1 MCLNSPKSELFW
13 QLLVRHGNLVVM
25 AIQRSILV
33 VEDDPLLRN
42 LLASKLAA
50 DGFLVA
56 TASNAAEA
64 KLQARKLDPDLAV
77 LDIEL
82 GDGPNG
88 IELAEMLAQSNS
100 GIAFVFLT
108 NLPEP
113 KLLGLNPKRV
123 PKTAAY
129 LQKGRMLDPKLLGNA
144 IEAALRE
151 KVSSEFRHDK
161 SASHEFSSLSKSQLD
176 VIRMLASGLSP
187 NQIAEQRGTTVR
199 AVRNL
204 LSRALEASG
213 FGLHLEGNARAIAI
227 REFLKVAGTGKSH
240 LRGD

>member
-1 MCLNSPKSELFW
+1 MRGTW
-13 QLLVRHGNLVVM
+13 QFIGM

-33 VEDDPLLRN
+33 VEDDPLLRS

-50 DGFLVA
+50 DGFMVA
-56 TASNAAEA
+56 TAANASEA
-64 KLQARKLDPDLAV
+64 KTQAKKVDPDLAV

-88 IELAEMLAQSNS
+88 IELSQMLSAMNQ

-113 KLLGLNPKRV
+113 KLVGLDPKKI

-129 LQKGRMLDPKLLGNA
+129 LQKSRMLDPKLLSEA
-144 IEAALRE
+144 IESALRE
-151 KVSSEFRHDK
+151 KVGTEFRHDK
-161 SASHEFSSLSKSQLD
+161 SAKHQFSSLSRSQLE
-176 VIRMLASGLSP
+176 VMRLLASGLSP
-187 NQIAEQRGTTVR
+187 NQIAEKRGTTVR

-204 LSRALEASG
+204 LARALEAA
-213 FGLHLEGNARAIAI
+213 GLSDNLEGNARSIAI
-227 REFLKVAGTGKSH
+227 REYLRVAGTSQTESQ
-240 LRGD
+240 LRGN

>member
-1 MCLNSPKSELFW
+1 MS
-13 QLLVRHGNLVVM
+13 
-25 AIQRSILV
+25 IQRSILV

-56 TASNAAEA
+56 TAQNAAEA
-64 KLQARKLDPDLAV
+64 KTQAKKIDPDLAV

-88 IELAEMLAQSNS
+88 IDLAQMLAQENH
-100 GIAFVFLT
+100 GLAVVFLT

-113 KLLGLNPKRV
+113 KLIGVENKRIPKS
-123 PKTAAY
+123 AAY
-129 LQKGRMLDPKLLGNA
+129 LQKSRILDPNVLTDA

-151 KVSSEFRHDK
+151 KVGNSYRHDK
-161 SASHEFSSLSKSQLD
+161 SANHKFTKLSRSQLE
-176 VIRMLASGLSP
+176 VMRLLADGYSP
-187 NQIAEQRGTTVR
+187 NQIADKRGTTVR

-204 LSRALEASG
+204 LSRAMEAAGITEQS
-213 FGLHLEGNARAIAI
+213 EGNLRAIAI
-227 REFLKVAGTGKSH
+227 KEYIRVASGA
-240 LRGD
+240 RD